1 MNPFIFMIPSK
12 STRNITTNTCY
23 LVPIESYHCYLST
36 RFNNQILHK
45 ASMCTMCR
53 VSTVD
58 INKVMKSCEAIY
70 IFQPEK
76 YITMDAEMTDMTWRH
91 YTGDN

>member
-1 MNPFIFMIPSK
+1 
-12 STRNITTNTCY
+12 
-23 LVPIESYHCYLST
+23 
-36 RFNNQILHK
+36 
-45 ASMCTMCR
+45 MCTMCR

-91 YTGDN
+91 CTGDN

>member
-1 MNPFIFMIPSK
+1 
-12 STRNITTNTCY
+12 
-23 LVPIESYHCYLST
+23 
-36 RFNNQILHK
+36 
-45 ASMCTMCR
+45 MCTMCR
-53 VSTVD
+53 MSTVD